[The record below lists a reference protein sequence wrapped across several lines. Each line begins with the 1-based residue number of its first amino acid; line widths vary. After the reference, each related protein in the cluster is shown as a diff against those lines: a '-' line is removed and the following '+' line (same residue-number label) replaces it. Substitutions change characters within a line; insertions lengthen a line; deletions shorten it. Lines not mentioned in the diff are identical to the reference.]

1 MSSSEKDAILIV
13 FKRQNYFIFKRLTTL
28 VKTNDVLDS
37 PKGNIVKT

>member
-13 FKRQNYFIFKRLTTL
+13 FKRQNLTNGLTTL

-37 PKGNIVKT
+37 PKVNIVKT